1 MERWKKMVAGGVGAF
16 LLVVVI
22 IALAVTLSAR

>member
-1 MERWKKMVAGGVGAF
+1 MEKRKMMVAGGVGAF

-22 IALAVTLSAR
+22 IPLAVTLSTR